1 MGWKKG
7 QSGNPH
13 GRPSTGTPITD
24 EVRKLLEIQDV
35 EIRVGTKK
43 VKITRREAIAQVLV
57 RKCINGEPQALK
69 LLVTYID
76 GVPIQRLE
84 HTGEGG
90 EPIEVVFPQGFKG
103 V

>member
-1 MGWKKG
+1 M
-7 QSGNPH
+7 
-13 GRPSTGTPITD
+13 I
-24 EVRKLLEIQDV
+24 
-35 EIRVGTKK
+35 
-43 VKITRREAIAQVLV
+43 V
-57 RKCINGEPQALK
+57 RKCINGDSSTLK
-69 LLVTYID
+69 LLYSYID